1 MITQFTLARK
11 GVLNEQ
17 CNVPPRTSPSAA
29 ARVLLLRLIEV
40 NNTVLSWEALINE
53 PWLARFLSPKGASE
67 YGGGGTA
74 QELEHSN

>member
-1 MITQFTLARK
+1 MSNTMSRLEKSF
-11 GVLNEQ
+11 GG
-17 CNVPPRTSPSAA
+17 
-29 ARVLLLRLIEV
+29 RVLLLRLIEV

-74 QELEHSN
+74 QETGIGAFKLQ